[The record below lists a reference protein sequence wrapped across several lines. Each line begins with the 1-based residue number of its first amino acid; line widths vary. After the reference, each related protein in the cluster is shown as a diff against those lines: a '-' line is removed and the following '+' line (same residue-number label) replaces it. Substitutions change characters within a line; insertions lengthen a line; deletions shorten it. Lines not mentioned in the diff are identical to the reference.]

1 MMIRLSLA
9 ALALLAAAIEPV
21 WAGDAAARRVIG
33 FSPDGAYF
41 AFEQYTMLYDDDA
54 AFSEFVVVD
63 TRTDRFAAG
72 TPIRVFIRGDDG
84 LDETKARAAAE
95 KKATPLLEKFKISQA
110 GTRIEGRP
118 SMGLD
123 EIGIYQMDP
132 QPLAK
137 SLDIALPDGRA
148 ARLSVTER
156 PLKMAVCAGY
166 GGRATAGKAMG
177 HGLTLTLDVAGS
189 PPLTLQQDKALPK
202 ARECAEAYGIAE
214 AYWHKAPDGTLTL
227 VALIEYADN
236 KDYHAGPNRRF
247 MAVTKR
253 IPPR

>member
-1 MMIRLSLA
+1 MIRLSLA
-9 ALALLAAAIEPV
+9 ALALLAAATEPS

-33 FSPDGAYF
+33 FSPDGGHF

-95 KKATPLLEKFKISQA
+95 KKATPLLEKLKIGEP
-110 GTRIEGRP
+110 GTRVEGKP

-137 SLDIALPDGRA
+137 SLDLPLPDGRA
-148 ARLSVTER
+148 AKLTVSER
-156 PLKMAVCAGY
+156 PLKSASCAGY

-189 PPLTLQQDKALPK
+189 PPLTLQRDKALPK

-214 AYWHKAPDGTLTL
+214 AFWHKAPDGTLTL
-227 VALIEYADN
+227 VAMVEYADN

-253 IPPR
+253 LAPK